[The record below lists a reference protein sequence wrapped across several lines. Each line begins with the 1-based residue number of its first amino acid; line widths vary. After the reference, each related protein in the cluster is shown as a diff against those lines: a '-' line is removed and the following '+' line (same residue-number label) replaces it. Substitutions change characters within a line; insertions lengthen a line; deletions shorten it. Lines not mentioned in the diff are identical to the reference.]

1 MLLDRLGKEVLLF
14 DGAMGSQL
22 QQRGLKP
29 GMIPEE
35 LNISDPEM
43 IIDIHSAYLQAG
55 ADFVTTNTFG
65 CNPIKMA
72 ASRYDYREM
81 IKAAVACA
89 RSAIEKTGKKAYT
102 VLDIGPIG
110 QLMEPMGTL
119 KFSEAYDVFR
129 QMILCAKDE
138 VDLILFETMSDLYES
153 RGACGEGKQ

>member
-55 ADFVTTNTFG
+55 ADFVTPSFSLIG
-65 CNPIKMA
+65 
-72 ASRYDYREM
+72 
-81 IKAAVACA
+81 
-89 RSAIEKTGKKAYT
+89 SAY
-102 VLDIGPIG
+102 
-110 QLMEPMGTL
+110 
-119 KFSEAYDVFR
+119 
-129 QMILCAKDE
+129 
-138 VDLILFETMSDLYES
+138 LILRFPVPHSPYP
-153 RGACGEGKQ
+153 GARFHPHTAGSYDRM